1 MDRIYKYNPNISYNP
16 NGGRYLQLITA
27 KNLYIQNITVAEND
41 GHSDSFHVKFPN
53 VFTNYPL
60 GAVRVEDQKFKDW
73 DHYKFTIWQL
83 QLNFVVFCAS
93 SACGVSVEH
102 LNAKE
107 PMIRSI
113 YRFHVYYHIRR
124 ILKILEIPLPYENSF
139 NQYNNPYNHE
149 KFIGI
154 CSEYGVSNDLTKWRK
169 QKYFSTWQSRAW
181 ETGKPG
187 MSNINENSFS
197 RWIIEKSDGLTML
210 GLQKLSGS
218 VRHDAYLILTSQTS
232 TRGPIV
238 GIESRNLDAQH
249 TFLNTFENIV
259 NRRVNIS
266 EDIRRF
272 QKTLQYARSKVDYVI
287 GEFIYMLPSNMNLQI
302 EKVKDYNNKILI
314 SSPSFKIGTNLKI
327 NLDGE
332 QVKLKDKPDVKSKEV
347 EMVKTEPDV
356 KPKVITKPDIKSN
369 KEHKQDVKP
378 NIELKH
384 DVMLITTKPDTN
396 KITYEEEKVALYWE
410 LQLYLQY
417 GGCSSDL
424 RSICLCHE
432 ICVYQDSNT
441 CDKCPQILRQPTNCF
456 LCSIQDP

>member
-1 MDRIYKYNPNISYNP
+1 M
-16 NGGRYLQLITA
+16 
-27 KNLYIQNITVAEND
+27 AEND
-41 GHSDSFHVKFPN
+41 GGHSNSFQVKFPN

-73 DHYKFTIWQL
+73 DHYKFTIWQS
-83 QLNFVVFCAS
+83 QLNFAVFCTS

-154 CSEYGVSNDLTKWRK
+154 CSEYGVSNNLTKWRN

-187 MSNINENSFS
+187 MSYVNENSFS
-197 RWIIEKSDGLTML
+197 RWIIEKSEGLTTL
-210 GLQKLSGS
+210 GIQKLSES
-218 VRHDAYLILTSQTS
+218 VRDYAYLILTSQTS
-232 TRGPIV
+232 TRGPVI
-238 GIESRNLDAQH
+238 GHEARNLDAQR

-259 NRRVNIS
+259 NRRVNIP

-272 QKTLQYARSKVDYVI
+272 QKTLQYARSKVDYAI
-287 GEFIYMLPSNMNLQI
+287 GEFIYMLPSDMNLQTGNI
-302 EKVKDYNNKILI
+302 RNYNNKILI
-314 SSPSFKIGTNLKI
+314 SSPSFKIRTNVKV
-327 NLDGE
+327 NLDDDDTK
-332 QVKLKDKPDVKSKEV
+332 VAKTDKVKDKPNIKPNKEH
-347 EMVKTEPDV
+347 KQDV
-356 KPKVITKPDIKSN
+356 KPVIKPN

-378 NIELKH
+378 NRPDIKQNIE
-384 DVMLITTKPDTN
+384 ISRSKPDTN
-396 KITYEEEKVALYWE
+396 KITYEEEKAALILGMTAVFTVWFIF
-410 LQLYLQY
+410 
-417 GGCSSDL
+417 SS
-424 RSICLCHE
+424 SW
-432 ICVYQDSNT
+432 S
-441 CDKCPQILRQPTNCF
+441 
-456 LCSIQDP
+456 

>member
-1 MDRIYKYNPNISYNP
+1 MDRIYKYNSDASYKP
-16 NGGRYLQLITA
+16 NGGTYLQLITA
-27 KNLYIQNITVAEND
+27 KDLYIQNVTVVEHD
-41 GHSDSFHVKFPN
+41 GGHSDSFQVKFPN

-60 GAVRVEDQKFKDW
+60 SAVRVEDQKFKDW
-73 DHYKFTIWQL
+73 DHYKFTIWQS
-83 QLNFVVFCAS
+83 QLNFTVFCAS

-154 CSEYGVSNDLTKWRK
+154 CSEYGVSNDLTKWRN

-187 MSNINENSFS
+187 MSYINENSFS
-197 RWIIEKSDGLTML
+197 RWIIEKSDGLTTL
-210 GLQKLSGS
+210 GIQKLSES
-218 VRHDAYLILTSQTS
+218 VRDYAYLILTSQTS

-238 GIESRNLDAQH
+238 GHEARNLDAQR

-259 NRRVNIS
+259 NRRVNIP

-272 QKTLQYARSKVDYVI
+272 QKTLQYARSKVDYGI
-287 GEFIYMLPSNMNLQI
+287 GEFVYMIPSDMKI
-302 EKVKDYNNKILI
+302 RIGKVKNYNNKIMVSKPGFNL
-314 SSPSFKIGTNLKI
+314 GTNLKI
-327 NLDGE
+327 NLDDDDTKVAKTDKLD
-332 QVKLKDKPDVKSKEV
+332 VKHEVKDKTVI
-347 EMVKTEPDV
+347 
-356 KPKVITKPDIKSN
+356 KPN

-378 NIELKH
+378 NIKFEQ
-384 DVMLITTKPDTN
+384 DVKKPDTN
-396 KITYEEEKVALYWE
+396 EITYEDEKVALVLGTTAVFTVWWMF
-410 LQLYLQY
+410 
-417 GGCSSDL
+417 
-424 RSICLCHE
+424 
-432 ICVYQDSNT
+432 
-441 CDKCPQILRQPTNCF
+441 K
-456 LCSIQDP
+456 

>member
-1 MDRIYKYNPNISYNP
+1 MDRIYKYNSSASYEP
-16 NGGRYLQLITA
+16 NGGTYLQLIKA
-27 KNLYIQNITVAEND
+27 KDLYIQNVTVAEND
-41 GHSDSFHVKFPN
+41 GHTDSFQVKFPN

-73 DHYKFTIWQL
+73 DHYKFTIWQS

-154 CSEYGVSNDLTKWRK
+154 CSEYGVSNNLTKWRN

-181 ETGKPG
+181 ETNKPG
-187 MSNINENSFS
+187 MSYINENSFS
-197 RWIIEKSDGLTML
+197 RWIIEKLEGLTTL
-210 GLQKLSGS
+210 GIQKLSES
-218 VRHDAYLILTSQTS
+218 VRDYAYLILTSQTS

-238 GIESRNLDAQH
+238 GHEVRNLDAQR

-259 NRRVNIS
+259 NRRVNIP

-272 QKTLQYARSKVDYVI
+272 QKTLQYARSKVDYAI
-287 GEFIYMLPSNMNLQI
+287 GEFVYMLPSDMNLRI
-302 EKVKDYNNKILI
+302 GNIRNYNNKILI
-314 SSPSFKIGTNLKI
+314 SSPSFKIGTNVKV
-327 NLDGE
+327 NLDGDDTK
-332 QVKLKDKPDVKSKEV
+332 VAKTDKLDAKH
-347 EMVKTEPDV
+347 
-356 KPKVITKPDIKSN
+356 KPDIKTNKGDKQDVKPVIKPN

-378 NIELKH
+378 NRPDIKQNIE
-384 DVMLITTKPDTN
+384 ISRSKPD
-396 KITYEEEKVALYWE
+396 TYEEEKVALVLGTTAVFTVWWMF
-410 LQLYLQY
+410 
-417 GGCSSDL
+417 
-424 RSICLCHE
+424 
-432 ICVYQDSNT
+432 
-441 CDKCPQILRQPTNCF
+441 K
-456 LCSIQDP
+456 